1 MLNQLINV
9 DLHIHSKASA
19 YKEPKGLVSECDS
32 EHSRVLL
39 SALRENNITL
49 FSITDHNRFDDQ
61 LYETLYSII
70 ESDHLELSLLA
81 GVEFDVKFEPNRD
94 ITHVVTIFDAKSAD
108 DRLRIK
114 RAIEKDLIKDKGGY
128 YDIPSFEAVLKQIK
142 LNTILI
148 AHQHSGFNGSQKKRS
163 LGRATDGLNAYKF
176 GYIDALEYNKP
187 IVQGILRSELS
198 DLELPARMVIGSDC
212 HQWSCYPRHDASAEA
227 KEVFCT
233 KMRALPTFKGLLMA
247 LTSPHTRLRAG
258 AYDMRPDYISQIK
271 LCGATIP
278 MSPGI
283 NVIIGEN
290 GIGKS
295 SLLTLLAEQSPKQKW
310 VKTLK
315 SRTEFSCNRHP
326 DKANLEFISQGQL
339 QGDYN
344 KNGKVFDDGLFEE
357 VSNSSFEDAVRNF
370 SSNLKSRIA
379 TNINA
384 ATKMLAVEESSL
396 VLQPNLEGST
406 TYSFVVSRPEGFT
419 NVPNK
424 WTTPSQSLSTIT
436 SKIDTEI
443 GRGSDCYTDEE
454 IRHLQEAKRQL
465 EMVSSRVNDSF
476 EEVNSE
482 ALVKGVISNSIKAYD
497 KRTEQRSSE
506 EDNTKAAYK
515 KAKRSFVD
523 DVVWLAQQSSIE
535 MKTPVFPAL
544 DNGAGVSQKPS
555 QGFKFV
561 RRAKYSDSSDL
572 LGDFLQCFN
581 KAYQNIDKLLSIQ
594 SVEDITSA
602 IPSCAKPW
610 ETSFDTMVDKFIKA
624 QECVTDTIM
633 DVESAKMGNTLGEM
647 SLTYYRYATSAQTSL
662 SVFMA
667 DQPEDNISNNRV
679 SSCLTDYFNDLRSR
693 AQVVI
698 VTHSPLLVVNQDADN
713 VIVLKQGTDK
723 PLDVSYGCLESN
735 DTGVILEEVADIMD
749 GGKEAIRKRM
759 RAYEAID

>member
-19 YKEPKGLVSECDS
+19 YKEPKGLVNECDID
-32 EHSRVLL
+32 HGHVLL
-39 SALRENNITL
+39 SALMENDITL
-49 FSITDHNRFDDQ
+49 FSITDHNRFDAQ
-61 LYETLYSII
+61 LYEALYSKIA
-70 ESDHLELSLLA
+70 SDQLDLSLLA
-81 GVEFDVKFEPNRD
+81 GVEFDVKFESNRGVA
-94 ITHVVTIFDAKSAD
+94 HVITIFDAKSAD
-108 DRLRIK
+108 DRLRIEST
-114 RAIEKDLIKDKGGY
+114 IEKNLIKDRGGY
-128 YDIPSFEAVLKQIK
+128 YDISSFEALLKQIK

-148 AHQHSGFNGSQKKRS
+148 AHQHSGFNGDQKKRS
-163 LGRATDGLNAYKF
+163 LGKATDGLNAYKF

-187 IVQGILRSELS
+187 VVQGILRSELS

-212 HQWSCYPRHDASAEA
+212 HQWSCYPRHDAAAEA
-227 KEVFCT
+227 KEAFCT
-233 KMRALPTFKGLLMA
+233 KMRALPAFNGLLMA

-258 AYDMRPDYISQIK
+258 TYAMRSDYISEIK
-271 LCGATIP
+271 LCGETIP

-310 VKTLK
+310 IKSLK
-315 SRTEFSCNRHP
+315 SRTEFSCDRHP
-326 DKANLEFISQGQL
+326 DKAKLEFVSQGQL

-344 KNGKVFDDGLFEE
+344 KSGRVFDDALFEE
-357 VSNSSFEDAVRNF
+357 VSNSSFEDAVRDF

-379 TNINA
+379 ANINA
-384 ATKMLAVEESSL
+384 ATKMSAVEESAL
-396 VLQPNLEGST
+396 VLQPNLEGT
-406 TYSFVVSRPEGFT
+406 TYSFVVSCPEDFT
-419 NVPNK
+419 NVENK
-424 WTTPSQSLSTIT
+424 WVAPNQSLSTIT
-436 SKIDTEI
+436 NRIDAEI
-443 GRGSDCYTDEE
+443 GRGLDYYTDEE
-454 IRHLQEAKRQL
+454 IKHLQEAKHQL
-465 EMVSSRVNDSF
+465 ETVLSRVKDSF
-476 EEVNSE
+476 EEVNSG

-506 EDNTKAAYK
+506 EDNAKAAYE

-523 DVVWLAQQSSIE
+523 DVVWLAKQSGIE
-535 MKTPVFPAL
+535 RNSPVFPVL
-544 DNGAGVSQKPS
+544 ESGAGVSQKPS

-594 SVEDITSA
+594 SVGEITSA
-602 IPSCAKPW
+602 IPSCTKPW
-610 ETSFDTMVDKFIKA
+610 EASFDSMVDKFIKA
-624 QECVTDTIM
+624 QERVTDTIM

-647 SLTYYRYATSAQTSL
+647 SLTYYRYVTSDQASL

-693 AQVVI
+693 SQIII

-713 VIVLKQGTDK
+713 VIVLKQGTEI
-723 PLDVSYGCLESN
+723 PLDVSFGCLESN
-735 DTGVILEEVADIMD
+735 DNGVILEEVANIMD

>member
-32 EHSRVLL
+32 EHSNVLI
-39 SALRENNITL
+39 SALRENGISL
-49 FSITDHNRFDDQ
+49 FSITDHNRFNDQ
-61 LYETLYSII
+61 LYEALYSRI
-70 ESDHLELSLLA
+70 ESDHLGLSLLA
-81 GVEFDVKFEPNRD
+81 GVEFDVKFEQNRD
-94 ITHVVTIFDAKSAD
+94 VAHVITIFDARSTD

-114 RAIEKDLIKDKGGY
+114 RAIEENLIKDKGGY
-128 YDIPSFEAVLKQIK
+128 YDIPSFEALLKKIK

-148 AHQHSGFNGSQKKRS
+148 AHQHSGFNGDQKKRS

-187 IVQGILRSELS
+187 VVQGILRSELS

-212 HQWSCYPRHDASAEA
+212 HQWSCYPKHDAAAEA
-227 KEVFCT
+227 KEAFCT
-233 KMRALPTFKGLLMA
+233 RMRALPTFNGLLMA

-258 AYDMRPDYISQIK
+258 DYAMRPDYISEIK
-271 LCGATIP
+271 LCGETIP

-310 VKTLK
+310 VKELK
-315 SRTEFSCNRHP
+315 NRTEFSCDRHP
-326 DKANLEFISQGQL
+326 DKANLEFVSQGQL

-357 VSNSSFEDAVRNF
+357 VSNSSFEDAVRDF
-370 SSNLKSRIA
+370 SSNLKSRITA
-379 TNINA
+379 NINA
-384 ATKMLAVEESSL
+384 ATKMSTVEESAI
-396 VLQPNLEGST
+396 VLQPNLEGA
-406 TYSFVVSRPEGFT
+406 TYSFVVSCPEDFT
-419 NVPNK
+419 NVANK
-424 WTTPSQSLSTIT
+424 WTTPNQSLSTIRN
-436 SKIDTEI
+436 KIGVEI
-443 GRGSDCYTDEE
+443 GRGPDYYTDEE

-465 EMVSSRVNDSF
+465 EIVSSRVRDSF

-482 ALVKGVISNSIKAYD
+482 ALVKGVISNSIKTYD
-497 KRTEQRSSE
+497 KRTEQRSN
-506 EDNTKAAYK
+506 EDDNEKAVYK

-523 DVVWLAQQSSIE
+523 DVVWLAQQKSIE
-535 MKTPVFPAL
+535 KKPPVFPVL
-544 DNGAGVSQKPS
+544 DSGAGVSLKPS

-581 KAYQNIDKLLSIQ
+581 KAYQDLGKLLSIQ
-594 SVEDITSA
+594 SMEDITSA
-602 IPSCAKPW
+602 IPGCAKPW
-610 ETSFDTMVDKFIKA
+610 ETSFDSMVNKFIKA

-679 SSCLTDYFNDLRSR
+679 SSHLTDYFNDLRSR
-693 AQVVI
+693 SQIII

-713 VIVLKQGTDK
+713 VIVLKQVAEKT
-723 PLDVSYGCLESN
+723 LDISFGCLESN
-735 DTGVILEEVADIMD
+735 DTGVILEEVANIMD
-749 GGKEAIRKRM
+749 GGKEAVRKRM
-759 RAYEAID
+759 RAYDAID

>member
-32 EHSRVLL
+32 EHSHVLL

-49 FSITDHNRFDDQ
+49 FSITDHNRFNNQ
-61 LYETLYSII
+61 LYEDLYSEI
-70 ESDHLELSLLA
+70 ESNHPGLSLLA

-94 ITHVVTIFDAKSAD
+94 IAHVITIFDAKSAD

-114 RAIEKDLIKDKGGY
+114 SAIEKNLIEDKGGY
-128 YDIPSFEAVLKQIK
+128 YDIASFETLLKQIK

-148 AHQHSGFNGSQKKRS
+148 AHQHSGFNGDQKKRS

-187 IVQGILRSELS
+187 VVQGILRSELS

-212 HQWSCYPRHDASAEA
+212 HQWSCYPRHDAAAEA
-227 KEVFCT
+227 KEAFCT

-258 AYDMRPDYISQIK
+258 TYVMRPDYISEIK

-315 SRTEFSCNRHP
+315 SRTRFSCDRHP
-326 DKANLEFISQGQL
+326 DKANLEFVSQGQL

-357 VSNSSFEDAVRNF
+357 VSNSSFEDAVRDF
-370 SSNLKSRIA
+370 SSNLKSRITA
-379 TNINA
+379 NINA
-384 ATKMLAVEESSL
+384 ATKMSAVEKSTL
-396 VLQPNLEGST
+396 ALQPNPEGT
-406 TYSFVVSRPEGFT
+406 TYSFVVSCPEDFT
-419 NVPNK
+419 NVANK
-424 WTTPSQSLSTIT
+424 WTTPSQSLSTIAN
-436 SKIDTEI
+436 KIDAEI
-443 GRGSDCYTDEE
+443 GRGSDYYTDEE
-454 IRHLQEAKRQL
+454 IKHLQEARRHL
-465 EMVSSRVNDSF
+465 EIVFSRVKDSF

-523 DVVWLAQQSSIE
+523 DIVWLARQSGIE
-535 MKTPVFPAL
+535 KNPPVFPVL

-610 ETSFDTMVDKFIKA
+610 EASFDSMVDKFIKA

-647 SLTYYRYATSAQTSL
+647 SLTYYRYATSAQSSL

-679 SSCLTDYFNDLRSR
+679 SSRLTDYFNDLRSR
-693 AQVVI
+693 SQVII

-713 VIVLKQGTDK
+713 VIVLKQGTEK
-723 PLDVSYGCLESN
+723 PLDVSFGCLESN
-735 DTGVILEEVADIMD
+735 DTGVILEEVAEIMD